1 MQTNK
6 EYQLKLSILEKEKLT
21 DLLNGELGN
30 PKTAQSISEYRMAYR
45 LKRIVQELQ
54 PHEVLW
60 RKDDEL
66 RGWLVKEEE
75 LLLLARVI
83 KINHHKIKGLET
95 LGEKIHL
102 ELLKTLLK

>member
-30 PKTAQSISEYRMAYR
+30 PKTATSKSEYNTTYL
-45 LKRIVQELQ
+45 LKNLVQGLEIHDLF
-54 PHEVLW
+54 
-60 RKDDEL
+60 DDEL
-66 RGWLVKEEE
+66 RRWLIKEEE
-75 LLLLARVI
+75 LLLLARII
-83 KINHHKIKGLET
+83 KNNHHKIVGLET